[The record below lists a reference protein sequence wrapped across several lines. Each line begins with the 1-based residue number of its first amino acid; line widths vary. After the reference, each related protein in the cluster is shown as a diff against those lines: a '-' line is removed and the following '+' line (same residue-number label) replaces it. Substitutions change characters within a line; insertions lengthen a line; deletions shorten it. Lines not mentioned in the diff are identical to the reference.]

1 MFLPDYVALAKII
14 LTLVSSTWT
23 FLILPSTTVVK
34 LLVPRHHFAG
44 WFFDVDKHP
53 VQAIGIVSGA
63 LLMLGSATISR
74 AVI

>member
-1 MFLPDYVALAKII
+1 LSNY
-14 LTLVSSTWT
+14 SY
-23 FLILPSTTVVK
+23 
-34 LLVPRHHFAG
+34 FAG